1 MRLRPRTFLTCA
13 LVVVV
18 AACGGGGDASSESAP
33 AEGATPQ
40 GAPGSASAGAGS
52 DFTAADLAAYERGLA
67 REIELVKAAQ
77 AAMAT
82 ASTPEARGAAMQAQ
96 FETATVPEGAK
107 ASGLGERYEPIREVV
122 HTTLRTL
129 DMQGKIDGPVSI
141 DTARASAE
149 TKARL
154 AKDPM
159 AELPAGAAAALGA
172 RLDAI
177 AAQWAEYT
185 RLTAVAG

>member
-1 MRLRPRTFLTCA
+1 MRLHARPLLTC
-13 LVVVV
+13 VVIVL
-18 AACGGGGDASSESAP
+18 AACGGGGDASSESPSAD
-33 AEGATPQ
+33 GAAPQ
-40 GAPGSASAGAGS
+40 GAPGGAGAVA
-52 DFTAADLAAYERGLA
+52 DFTAEDLAAYERGLA

-77 AAMAT
+77 AAMRS
-82 ASTPEARGAAMQAQ
+82 ASTPESRGAAIQAQ
-96 FETATVPEGAK
+96 FEMSTIPEGAK
-107 ASGLGERYEPIREVV
+107 ASGLGDRYEGIREVV

-154 AKDPM
+154 AKDPL
-159 AELPAGAAAALGA
+159 AELPTGAAAALRA

-185 RLTAVAG
+185 RLTAVGG

>member
-1 MRLRPRTFLTCA
+1 MRLRPRTLLTCA

-18 AACGGGGDASSESAP
+18 AACGGGGDDASSESAP
-33 AEGATPQ
+33 PDGAAPQ
-40 GAPGSASAGAGS
+40 GAPGRAGAGA
-52 DFTAADLAAYERGLA
+52 DFTAEDLAAYERGLA

-77 AAMAT
+77 AASYT

-107 ASGLGERYEPIREVV
+107 ASGLGERYEAIREAV

-159 AELPAGAAAALGA
+159 AELPAGAAAALRA
-172 RLDAI
+172 RLDVL

-185 RLTAVAG
+185 RLTAVGG

>member
-1 MRLRPRTFLTCA
+1 MRLRPRTLLTCA
-13 LVVVV
+13 LVVV
-18 AACGGGGDASSESAP
+18 AACGGGGDASSESTSAD
-33 AEGATPQ
+33 GAAPQ
-40 GAPGSASAGAGS
+40 GAPGSAGAVA
-52 DFTAADLAAYERGLA
+52 DFTAEDLAAYERGLA

-77 AAMAT
+77 AASFT

-96 FETATVPEGAK
+96 FETATMPEGAK
-107 ASGLGERYEPIREVV
+107 VSGLGERYEGIREVV

-159 AELPAGAAAALGA
+159 AELPAGAAAALRA
-172 RLDAI
+172 RLDVI

-185 RLTAVAG
+185 RLTAVGG